1 MDVRKLGF
9 DPDRLDRIGRFLQ
22 ARYLDTGL
30 LPHARV
36 RLARDDEVALDLTL
50 GQARE
55 DGTPL
60 KPDAIFRIASMTKP
74 LTSLAYMMLVEEGA
88 TALDHPVSRVIPEF
102 EGLGVYAGGG
112 ADGEPFA
119 PTTPCAPMRMVD
131 LLRHTS
137 GLTYGLQRRTP
148 VDAAYRRTV
157 GDGERGRHD
166 DAGFIAAVAALPL
179 EFAPGTA
186 FNYSVSTDVLGVA
199 VSRLEG
205 RPLGEVLRERILKPL
220 GMVDT
225 AFACS
230 PAKRHRLTD
239 AWGLTAPGR
248 PREVIDAAATTTW
261 DGPARFESGGAGL
274 LSTAADYHRF
284 CRMLLGRGGVD
295 GARLVSPKTLDLMT
309 ANHLPGGG
317 DLNQM
322 SRSLFSEATLA
333 GTGFGLGF
341 ALLMD
346 PAPGLIPGT
355 PGEFYW
361 GGLYSTVF
369 FVDPVERLSLVFM
382 TQLAPSSAYPI
393 RRELRTLVY
402 SALTRSYAG

>member
-1 MDVRKLGF
+1 MEASALGF
-9 DPDRLDRIGRFLQ
+9 DPGRLDRIGRFLQ

-30 LPHARV
+30 LPHVRL
-36 RLARDDEVALDLTL
+36 RLAREGEVALDLTL

-55 DGTPL
+55 DGPPL
-60 KPDAIFRIASMTKP
+60 EPDAVFRIASMTKP
-74 LTSLAYMMLVEEGA
+74 LTSLAYMMLVEEGV

-119 PTTPCAPMRMVD
+119 PATPCPPMRMVD

-157 GDGERGRHD
+157 GDGERDRHD
-166 DAGFIAAVAALPL
+166 DDGFIAALAALPL

-186 FNYSVSTDVLGVA
+186 FNYSVSTDVLGVVVA
-199 VSRLEG
+199 RLAG
-205 RPLGEVLRERILKPL
+205 RRLGEVLAKRILQPL

-225 AFACS
+225 RFDAA
-230 PAKRHRLTD
+230 PEARHRLTD

-248 PREVIDAAATTTW
+248 PREVVDAAATTAW

-284 CRMLLGRGGVD
+284 CAMLLGGGALD
-295 GARLVSPKTLDLMT
+295 GARLVSPKTLALMT

-317 DLNQM
+317 DLTRL
-322 SRSLFSEATLA
+322 SRSLFSEATQA

-341 ALLMD
+341 AVLTD
-346 PAPGLIPGT
+346 PALSLIPGT
-355 PGEFYW
+355 RGEHHW
-361 GGLYSTVF
+361 GGVYSTAF
-369 FVDPVERLSLVFM
+369 SVDPGERLSWVFM

-393 RRELRTLVY
+393 RRELKTLIY
-402 SALTRSYAG
+402 SAMTRSHAG